1 MEELYK
7 KLYHLMVNAAES
19 AITAIDEQNYG
30 TAKSILITAEQSAEA
45 MYLDAEE

>member
-19 AITAIDEQNYG
+19 AVDAIDEQNYG
-30 TAKSILITAEQSAEA
+30 AAKSILIAAEQKAEA
-45 MYLDAEE
+45 QYLDAEE